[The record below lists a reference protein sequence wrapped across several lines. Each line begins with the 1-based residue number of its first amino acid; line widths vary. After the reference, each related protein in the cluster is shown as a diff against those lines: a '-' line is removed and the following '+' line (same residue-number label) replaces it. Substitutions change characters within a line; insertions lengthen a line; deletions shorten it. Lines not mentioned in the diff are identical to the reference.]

1 MRFHIPF
8 TVSGIDKLKKRP
20 HLFNFT
26 LKFDKNSKLQKYL
39 DIVEPKITK
48 SEYLSICL
56 ESFLISF
63 IILYIIATTVLVLIG
78 ASLPFLLALGI
89 AFIFSFFV
97 FFSQIIYPKVYD
109 SRRVKEIERNLIP
122 ALADMLVQLNS
133 GIPLYNILINIS
145 ASDYGSLSEEFRKAV
160 RKINSGSPEV
170 EVLEELG
177 ERNSSLYFKRTLWQL
192 SNGMRA
198 GSDTSIVIE
207 ESLKTLNEEQ
217 LLQIQNYGNKLNP
230 MIMFYMVISVILPA
244 LSVAFLTIISS
255 MINLPQNTT
264 MLLFVGLFFF
274 AILLQI
280 MFLGVIRSIRPS
292 LL

>member
-1 MRFHIPF
+1 MIF
-8 TVSGIDKLKKRP
+8 S
-20 HLFNFT
+20 
-26 LKFDKNSKLQKYL
+26 
-39 DIVEPKITK
+39 
-48 SEYLSICL
+48 
-56 ESFLISF
+56 
-63 IILYIIATTVLVLIG
+63 
-78 ASLPFLLALGI
+78 
-89 AFIFSFFV
+89 IFSFARQ
-97 FFSQIIYPKVYD
+97 FSYPKMFSFKKSVD
-109 SRRVKEIERNLIP
+109 IERNLIP